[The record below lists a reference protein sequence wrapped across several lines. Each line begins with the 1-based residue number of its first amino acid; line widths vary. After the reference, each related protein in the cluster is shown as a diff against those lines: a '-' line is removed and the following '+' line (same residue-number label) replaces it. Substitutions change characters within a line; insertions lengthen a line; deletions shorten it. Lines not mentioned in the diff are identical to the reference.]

1 MPPGARTPRYWSSR
15 GPLAWAALPLAA
27 LYAAVVGLRRT
38 AYLRGWR
45 RARRLG
51 AVVIVVGNR
60 LAGGTGKTPTVIEIV
75 QHLQSWGWRAGV
87 ISRGFGRQGGDVH
100 EVHPSDGA
108 RDVGDEPLLIARRTG
123 APVVVGRDRPAAGLE
138 LLRRHPDT
146 QVIVCDDGLQH
157 LRLARDLE
165 VVVFDERGLGNGW
178 PLPAGPLRESA
189 HAPSSARR
197 QWVIY
202 NAPAPSTP
210 LPGFMQARSLSALLP
225 LARWRAGEQTAAMD
239 DAVRTLSTCAGVW
252 AVAGVAVPDKFFAAL
267 GALGLRFTPRALPDH
282 DPWQDWPWPAGVAH
296 VITTEKDAVKIDAQA
311 LARERP
317 GTQVWV
323 ACLGSQIEASFWVA
337 LRSALEDLAP
347 KPAAPA

>member
-1 MPPGARTPRYWSSR
+1 
-15 GPLAWAALPLAA
+15 LPLAA
-27 LYAAVVGLRRT
+27 LYATVTGLRRW
-38 AYLRGWR
+38 AYRHGWLSSQRLR
-45 RARRLG
+45 

-75 QHLQSWGWRAGV
+75 RQLQFWGWRTGV
-87 ISRGFGRQGGDVH
+87 ISRGFGRQGEAVR
-100 EVHPSDGA
+100 ELHPEDRA

-123 APVVVGRDRPAAGLE
+123 VPVVVGRDRPAAGLE

-178 PLPAGPLRESA
+178 LLPAGPLRERPT
-189 HAPSSARR
+189 APSGARR
-197 QWVIY
+197 QWVVY

-210 LPGFMQARSLSALLP
+210 LPGFMQTRTLSALLP
-225 LARWRAGEQTAAMD
+225 LARWRAGDQTATMD
-239 DAVRTLSTCAGVW
+239 EAVRALSACAGVW

-267 GALGLRFTPRALPDH
+267 TGLGLRFTPRALPDH
-282 DPWQDWPWPAGVAH
+282 DPWRDWPWPPGVEH

-311 LARERP
+311 LAHERP

-323 ACLGSQIEASFWVA
+323 ACLGSQIEASFWMA
-337 LRSALEDLAP
+337 LRGALDELAP
-347 KPAAPA
+347 PPTPSA